1 MDSIKQII
9 EKSVDLKRGILE
21 DEELLAR
28 IEEAASQL
36 IECFRSGGRVFLCGN
51 GGSAA
56 DAQHVS
62 AELSGRF
69 RYDREPLPAEA
80 LHANTSY
87 VTAVANDYGFEEV
100 YARLLKGQGRS
111 GDVLVGFSTSGNS
124 PNMVKAFEAA
134 REAGIKAVALTGS
147 SGGELKPLADILINV
162 PCDDTPRIQEA
173 HIMIAHIICE
183 IVEAEM
189 FPANKHG

>member
-1 MDSIKQII
+1 MDRIKQII
-9 EKSVDLKRGILE
+9 GKSVELKLSILE
-21 DEELLAR
+21 DEELLAH
-28 IEEAASQL
+28 IEEVAIQM

-56 DAQHVS
+56 DAQHIA

-69 RYDREPLPAEA
+69 RHDREPLPAEA

-87 VTAVANDYGFEEV
+87 LTAVANDYGFEEV
-100 YARLLKGQGRS
+100 YARLLKGQGRR
-111 GDVLVGFSTSGNS
+111 GDMLIGFSTSGNS
-124 PNMVKAFEAA
+124 PNMVKVFAA
-134 REAGIKAVALTGS
+134 AKETGITAVALTGS
-147 SGGELKPLADILINV
+147 SGGELKPLADILINI

-183 IVEAEM
+183 IVEEEM
-189 FPANKHG
+189 FAG